1 MVLFVVTSHSDTQG
15 VRERTR
21 VFETL
26 NFFKRPDVA
35 VLCAFSGNTIACSC
49 SMSATGAPSKALKVR
64 PPAAK
69 DYQLRHCPLPNS
81 LSWSVCCAGDCDH
94 AVSSHGCKVSA
105 VITSYHNGEIG
116 MTRS

>member
-1 MVLFVVTSHSDTQG
+1 MQVYYGQG
-15 VRERTR
+15 VRERAR
-21 VFETL
+21 VFETS

-35 VLCAFSGNTIACSC
+35 VLCVFSCSC

-64 PPAAK
+64 PLAAK
-69 DYQLRHCPLPNS
+69 DYQLRYSCPLPNS